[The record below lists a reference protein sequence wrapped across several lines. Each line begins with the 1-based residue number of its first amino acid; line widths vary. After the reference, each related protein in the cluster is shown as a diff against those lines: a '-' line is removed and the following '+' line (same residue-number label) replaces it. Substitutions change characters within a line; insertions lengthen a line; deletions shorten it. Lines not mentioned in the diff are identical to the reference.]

1 MSSASVVIMYVMEIG
16 CLLLSVLGVFGACKG
31 KRWCLIL
38 VKNKNKKSYIC
49 AGIYLK
55 RKYACV
61 KMCSKFVLCVCV
73 CVCSMQLGWQQ
84 PVKQ

>member
-1 MSSASVVIMYVMEIG
+1 MYVMEIG

-38 VKNKNKKSYIC
+38 VKNKNKKSYILYV
-49 AGIYLK
+49 GYVYVENTLVL
-55 RKYACV
+55 RCV
-61 KMCSKFVLCVCV
+61 QNLFYVCV